1 MFTSTTILT
10 VRRGGQVAVG
20 GDGQVSLHDTVVK
33 TKARKIRRLYE
44 DKIIIGFAGATAD
57 AFSLMERFEAKL
69 KQYQGN
75 LVKAAHEMAR
85 EWRTDRVL
93 RRLESLMI
101 AVDRQASLL
110 LSGQGDVITPDN
122 GILGIGSGGQ
132 YAVAAARALLENTD
146 LSARDIVEKAL
157 RTAADICVYTNSE
170 IHVESIDDGGES

>member
-1 MFTSTTILT
+1 
-10 VRRGGQVAVG
+10 
-20 GDGQVSLHDTVVK
+20 
-33 TKARKIRRLYE
+33 
-44 DKIIIGFAGATAD
+44 
-57 AFSLMERFEAKL
+57 
-69 KQYQGN
+69 
-75 LVKAAHEMAR
+75 MAR

>member
-1 MFTSTTILT
+1 MFRSTTILT
-10 VRRGGQVAVG
+10 VRRGDQVAIA
-20 GDGQVSLHDTVVK
+20 GDGQVSLQDTVVK
-33 TKARKIRRLYE
+33 SKARKIRRLYD

-75 LVKAAHEMAR
+75 LVKSAHEMAR

-101 AVDRQASLL
+101 AVDRKASLL
-110 LSGQGDVITPDN
+110 LSGHGDVIMPDD

-132 YAVAAARALLENTD
+132 YALAAARALLANTD
-146 LSARDIVEKAL
+146 LTAREIVEKAMHV
-157 RTAADICVYTNSE
+157 AAEICVHTNTE
-170 IHVESIDDGGES
+170 IHIDSIEDGGPS